1 MCILHIML
9 DLLDSLL
16 SPLARILVRRGI
28 PFPDFAERMKAHY
41 VRAAEAQSDGAATDS
56 RVSVLT
62 GLQRRDVAR
71 LRSYE
76 PKPERPNHLVSLVA
90 RWQTEPGYQGFT
102 KPLVLPKNGPAPS
115 FEALAASIRKD
126 IHARTM
132 LDALEEAGT
141 VGVNEEAQRV
151 TLLKT
156 SYQPLAGSDDQ
167 IAYLA
172 DNLGDHISAATEN
185 VLADQPQH
193 FERAVHYAS
202 LSAEDVAILDATYQG
217 RQMELFEELSRM
229 AADMKSQGKGT
240 ERFRAGGYFYTAE
253 VK

>member
-16 SPLARILVRRGI
+16 GPLARILVRRGV

-41 VRAAEAQSDGAATDS
+41 LRAAELQSDGNATDS

-76 PKPERPNHLVSLVA
+76 PKPERPNHLVTLVA

-115 FEALAASIRKD
+115 FEALATSIRKD

-141 VGVNEEAQRV
+141 VDVNDEAQTV

-185 VLADQPQH
+185 VLTDSPQH
-193 FERAVHYAS
+193 FERAVHYAG
-202 LSAEDVAILDATYQG
+202 LNAESIAKLDATYQH
-217 RQMELFEELSRM
+217 RQMEVFEELSRM
-229 AADMKSQGKGT
+229 AADMKTENQGGH
-240 ERFRAGGYFYTAE
+240 RFRAGGYFYTVE
-253 VK
+253 TS